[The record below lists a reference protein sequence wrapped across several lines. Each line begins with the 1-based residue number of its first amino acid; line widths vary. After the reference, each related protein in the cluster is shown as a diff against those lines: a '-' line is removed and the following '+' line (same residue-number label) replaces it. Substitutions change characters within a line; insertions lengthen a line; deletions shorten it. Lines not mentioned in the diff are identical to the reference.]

1 MCFQIKKK
9 IPAGDSGQVVEPTH
23 VLGATKQFPDINVI
37 LGTASEGK
45 CDGAH
50 FIDGEAEI

>member
-1 MCFQIKKK
+1 MD
-9 IPAGDSGQVVEPTH
+9 PAH
-23 VLGATKQFPDINVI
+23 VLGATKRFPDINVI

-50 FIDGEAEI
+50 FIDGEAEV